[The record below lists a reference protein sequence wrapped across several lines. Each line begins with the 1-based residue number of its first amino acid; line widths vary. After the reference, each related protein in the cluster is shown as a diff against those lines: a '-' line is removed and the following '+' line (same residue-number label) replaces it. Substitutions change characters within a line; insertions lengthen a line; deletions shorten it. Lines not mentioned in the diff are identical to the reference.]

1 MITSELVMRVQG
13 LLNMKIIK
21 TIVAAKSLYGSTF
34 KLDVC
39 RDRKPNKSVNYNFEI
54 EASQKLL
61 KLNSNG
67 N

>member
-21 TIVAAKSLYGSTF
+21 TIVAAKSLYGSNF

-39 RDRKPNKSVNYNFEI
+39 CDRKPNKSVNYNFEI

>member
-1 MITSELVMRVQG
+1 
-13 LLNMKIIK
+13 MKMVS
-21 TIVAAKSLYGSTF
+21 TIFATKSLNGSNF
-34 KLDVC
+34 KFDECL
-39 RDRKPNKSVNYNFEI
+39 DRKPNKSVSYNIEI

>member
-1 MITSELVMRVQG
+1 MRVQG
-13 LLNMKIIK
+13 LINMKMVS
-21 TIVAAKSLYGSTF
+21 TIFATKSLSGSNF
-34 KLDVC
+34 KFDECL
-39 RDRKPNKSVNYNFEI
+39 DRKPNKGVSYNVEI

>member
-1 MITSELVMRVQG
+1 MRVQG
-13 LLNMKIIK
+13 LFNMKMVS
-21 TIVAAKSLYGSTF
+21 TIFATKSLNGSNF
-34 KLDVC
+34 KFDEYL
-39 RDRKPNKSVNYNFEI
+39 DRKPNKSVSHNIEI